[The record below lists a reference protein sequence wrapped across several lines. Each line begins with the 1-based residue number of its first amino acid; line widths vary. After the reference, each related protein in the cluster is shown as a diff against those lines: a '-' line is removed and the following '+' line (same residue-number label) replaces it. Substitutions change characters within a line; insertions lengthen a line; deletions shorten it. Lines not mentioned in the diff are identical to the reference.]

1 MCPCWKLNPFSKSKK
16 QRLEVLHL
24 FRCFTHTPRC
34 REAILCNECTDC
46 RKALICSLRQDISM
60 KSKCRER
67 HAIELAGLL
76 SIGRRF
82 ASHVAANHR
91 YLISLPC
98 PGPAGLGF
106 ATYVPNGWQGEICR
120 RENLDWTGTQVVLWI
135 LELLKDRCIGFPVT
149 VENVVED
156 CSQLVNLTWN
166 R

>member
-1 MCPCWKLNPFSKSKK
+1 
-16 QRLEVLHL
+16 
-24 FRCFTHTPRC
+24 
-34 REAILCNECTDC
+34 
-46 RKALICSLRQDISM
+46 M

-106 ATYVPNGWQGEICR
+106 ATYVPNAWQGEICR

-149 VENVVED
+149 VENGVED